1 MAWQGYP
8 PKLVRTGNHRATV
21 NWTSG
26 SRLSRPSCPSA
37 IKGLMP
43 SSEKVGF
50 SSLRV
55 ISRALRKLEQ
65 VSAACHHL
73 GFFNNAGLSAHYK
86 LSESSSPAA
95 TDLRG
100 LVYAAAGDLLRKH
113 RILFAIPVNEGTPN
127 PHFACLPWI
136 DLRRSIAFL
145 ERSVPLASA
154 AEEQDKE
161 LDAILEEQHNIDFKT
176 DYGTLPFWRLI
187 ILRSK
192 GRNDFTASFI
202 YHHAIGDGV
211 SGLAF
216 HKAFCNALEA
226 ASSSTLPTDRAENII
241 RPDENTVVLPPLEE
255 LHPMPI
261 SPRQPPLP
269 TASPKEWTGAS
280 IHLPCKS
287 RWASLYISPSASNA
301 FVQECKE
308 MKLSVTSALSSV
320 VAAVLF
326 DNLPSRV
333 EALTCIIPVSVRPW
347 LKLPPQVIDNAIG
360 TYFDA
365 LRVRL
370 TRAEQRSQDPSPVGI
385 WCGAR
390 QVSQS
395 INAYLCDVS
404 PSGEPYTSVVAFK
417 TVPDVSAVFRSTLGK
432 PRDAAFEV
440 TNVGLFPPAAM
451 RRPSRWK
458 AGNVLLSRS
467 AAVPGA
473 AVTVSVVTSRDGT
486 MALGFSWQ
494 EGVVEDGFMHR
505 VRQGVW
511 KYFEK
516 YQS

>member
-1 MAWQGYP
+1 M
-8 PKLVRTGNHRATV
+8 
-21 NWTSG
+21 S
-26 SRLSRPSCPSA
+26 
-37 IKGLMP
+37 KG
-43 SSEKVGF
+43 
-50 SSLRV
+50 
-55 ISRALRKLEQ
+55 KLEQ

-86 LSESSSPAA
+86 LSESSSPAVA
-95 TDLRG
+95 DLRG

-161 LDAILEEQHNIDFKT
+161 LDAILEEQHNIDFQT

-333 EALTCIIPVSVRPW
+333 EALTSTPSACASHGPSSAPRIQVRWVYGVELGKSPDQSMPTSAMSRRLASRTRPLQPSRPSPMCLPSSVLRSENPAMRRSRSRMWDSSRRPQFAGLLAGKQGTCCSAAVLLYPGLRSLLVS
-347 LKLPPQVIDNAIG
+347 
-360 TYFDA
+360 
-365 LRVRL
+365 
-370 TRAEQRSQDPSPVGI
+370 SPVGMGL
-385 WCGAR
+385 WRLVSAGRRVLSRMASCTGSDRGCGSTLR
-390 QVSQS
+390 S
-395 INAYLCDVS
+395 IN
-404 PSGEPYTSVVAFK
+404 
-417 TVPDVSAVFRSTLGK
+417 RS
-432 PRDAAFEV
+432 
-440 TNVGLFPPAAM
+440 
-451 RRPSRWK
+451 
-458 AGNVLLSRS
+458 
-467 AAVPGA
+467 
-473 AVTVSVVTSRDGT
+473 
-486 MALGFSWQ
+486 Q
-494 EGVVEDGFMHR
+494 
-505 VRQGVW
+505 RQ
-511 KYFEK
+511 
-516 YQS
+516 